1 MKSKKSDQLTK
12 QFNDAASLKSK
23 WNNEYKVRYD
33 TAVAAGETDKVKQ
46 IKTEFIQLKFDPDEL
61 DKQMMGVKTQFRALE
76 A

>member
-23 WNNEYKVRYD
+23 WNNKVRYD

-46 IKTEFIQLKFDPDEL
+46 IKTEFIQLNKFDPDEL